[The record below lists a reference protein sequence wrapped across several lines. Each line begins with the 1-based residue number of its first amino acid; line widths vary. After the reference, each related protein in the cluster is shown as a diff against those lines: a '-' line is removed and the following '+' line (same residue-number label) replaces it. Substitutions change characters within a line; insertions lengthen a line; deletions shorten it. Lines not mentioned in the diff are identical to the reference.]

1 MMIKLNSILIYLR
14 ALLVFFIIGPIL
26 LLLTLIYT
34 KLIYIIVIPWCRF
47 MIFIF
52 GCKIHINGEL
62 PENESF
68 VIMANHQSFLDV
80 FAVPIALKGKFS
92 AVAASKNF
100 KIPVYKTFLKKLKV
114 VGIDRAN
121 LENAIKGITEAEK
134 VLQSG
139 YHIVILP
146 EGTRTMSGKLNSFKK
161 GGFHLA
167 RNTKARIIPVIVQGL
182 YDIKPKNRWYIK
194 PGKINIIVEK
204 PIAIDNKTVEELL
217 DETYTVF
224 TNHLNS

>member
-47 MIFIF
+47 MIFVF

-194 PGKINIIVEK
+194 PGKINIVVEK

>member
-14 ALLVFFIIGPIL
+14 ALLVFFIIGPVI
-26 LLLTLIYT
+26 LLLTLVYT